1 MTPHDTRT
9 INRPDDDRLALESFL
24 PYRLARAAEIVSRQ
38 FADLYRQRHGM
49 TRPEWRTLATIG
61 QFEQATATEIG
72 AHSSMHKTKVS
83 RAIRALEQ
91 RNWIT
96 READKHDRRI
106 EHIKLTREG
115 RRHYRD
121 LAQLAR
127 DYEARLIESL
137 GLSGAEDLQAGLQAI
152 ETSLSDW

>member
-1 MTPHDTRT
+1 
-9 INRPDDDRLALESFL
+9 
-24 PYRLARAAEIVSRQ
+24 
-38 FADLYRQRHGM
+38 
-49 TRPEWRTLATIG
+49 
-61 QFEQATATEIG
+61 
-72 AHSSMHKTKVS
+72 MHKTKVS

-115 RRHYRD
+115 HRHYRD